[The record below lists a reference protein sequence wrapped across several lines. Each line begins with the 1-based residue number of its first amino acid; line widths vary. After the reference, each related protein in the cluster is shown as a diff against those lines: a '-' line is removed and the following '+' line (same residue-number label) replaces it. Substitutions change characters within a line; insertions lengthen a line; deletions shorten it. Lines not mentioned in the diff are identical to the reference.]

1 MIDLYT
7 YQTSNGQRAAIMLE
21 ECGFPYRVHK
31 IDLVKGEQQHPDYL
45 AKNPIGAIPT
55 IVDPQGPGGRPLT
68 LTQSGAIALYLAEKA
83 GRFVPTD
90 PEQRVTT
97 MQWLMYGMTDCAPAS
112 ANLFL
117 LGVRAPEKSEQN
129 LAWLAERML
138 RYFRVIDGR
147 LAGRDYLADE
157 LSVADFALYP
167 VYAVRKAK
175 IDEAGSDLTNLA
187 RWGAALAARPGVA
200 KGMAAAD

>member
-31 IDLVKGEQQHPDYL
+31 IDLFKGEQHHADYL
-45 AKNPIGAIPT
+45 ARNPIGAIPT
-55 IVDPQGPGGRPLT
+55 IVDPDGPEGRPLT

-90 PEQRVTT
+90 PLRRIAA

-117 LGVRAPEKSEQN
+117 LGVRAPEKSEAN
-129 LAWLAERML
+129 MAWLTERML
-138 RYFRVIDGR
+138 RYFRVVDAR
-147 LAGRDYLADE
+147 LADRDYLADE
-157 LSVADFALYP
+157 ISVADFALYP
-167 VYAVRKAK
+167 VYAVRKQK
-175 IDEAGSDLTNLA
+175 IDEANGALANLS
-187 RWGAALAARPGVA
+187 RWAAALGARPGVA
-200 KGMAAAD
+200 KGMVAAD